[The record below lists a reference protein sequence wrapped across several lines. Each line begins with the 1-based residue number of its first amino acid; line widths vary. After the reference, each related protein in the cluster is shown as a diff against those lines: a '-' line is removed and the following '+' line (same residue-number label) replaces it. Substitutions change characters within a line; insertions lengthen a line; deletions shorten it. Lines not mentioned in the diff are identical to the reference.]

1 MPSLSKLA
9 VAAAGVFALVDAKAC
24 PPLGAVFPAP
34 QAPGE
39 SPLVKKAAAAVKEV
53 LDATIGAQFN
63 NSGIAI
69 GVKSIHEDE
78 PLFTYHF
85 TPPNP
90 GEGVTEIDED
100 TVFRIA
106 SGSKLFTALAAL
118 ISDKIDIDASVL
130 KYLPEL
136 NKTAGDDD
144 IFSLKWEDITVK
156 SLASHLSGVGV
167 DMAQDLGIVGSDAWK
182 PFGLPNIPKGKGPD
196 CSGLPGTVPCTRKDL
211 LEQVNLRPPVYAPFT
226 NPIYSNVGHALLGL
240 VIEAA
245 EDMPYED
252 VIKRDI
258 LDVVGMKHTYVDK
271 TPSTKELFVPP
282 KESTWNSTLSVF
294 DAAGGIFSSV
304 SDMLL
309 LADGILSHKFLTPV
323 QTRKW
328 MKPEANTA
336 SWGYQVGGPWEIL
349 RSDNITSDGRLID
362 IYTKSGDLGL
372 YHSQTVLI
380 PDYDIVISIMS
391 GGLEASANP
400 YVTGR
405 VLSAIIQN
413 ILPAVEKVGRDEAK
427 EAFAGDYEDKETNS
441 TISFQTDSGPGLKI
455 KSWQVRGFDVLNNI
469 GNYNFQSL
477 ESAALKTLNK
487 TTYID
492 ARLYPSNL
500 AKKGQTAW
508 RAIYDKT
515 DSAEDAGYDAQLF
528 FKNGSCQ
535 TWFQQDRMV
544 YDYLPLDLFVFTEG
558 EDGASETVKS
568 PAFNVTLT
576 KVRQPAQKKAEG
588 EGNRNA
594 AVEMERIGVLGLAL
608 IATATLMSM
617 F

>member
-9 VAAAGVFALVDAKAC
+9 AVAAVSFTLIDAKAC

-34 QAPGE
+34 Q
-39 SPLVKKAAAAVKEV
+39 SPSQSSIVKKATSLLKAG
-53 LDATIGAQFN
+53 LDAQIGAQFN
-63 NSGIAI
+63 TSALSI
-69 GVKSIHEDE
+69 GVKSLHEDD
-78 PLFTYHF
+78 PLFTYQW

-90 GEGVTEIDED
+90 GEGTDKVDED

-106 SGSKLFTALAAL
+106 SGSKLFTALAAH
-118 ISDKIDIDASVL
+118 ISDKIDLEASVL

-144 IFSLKWEDITVK
+144 IFSLKWEDITVG

-167 DMAQDLGIVGSDAWK
+167 DMAQDLAIVGSAPWK
-182 PFGLPNIPKGKGPD
+182 PYGLPEVPKGKGPN
-196 CSGLPGTVPCTRKDL
+196 CSGLPGTTPCTRKDL

-271 TPSTKELFVPP
+271 TPPTDDLFIPVEEP
-282 KESTWNSTLSVF
+282 TWNATLAVF
-294 DAAGGIFSSV
+294 DSAGGIFSSV

-309 LADGILSHKFLTPV
+309 LADGILSNKFLTPV

-349 RSDNITSDGRLID
+349 RGDNITSDGRLID

-372 YHSQTVLI
+372 YHSQAVLI
-380 PDYDIVISIMS
+380 PDYDIVISIMT
-391 GGLEASANP
+391 GGLEASANSF
-400 YVTGR
+400 VTGTILSK
-405 VLSAIIQN
+405 VLQN
-413 ILPAVEKVGRDEAK
+413 LLPVIEKVGRDDTK
-427 EAFAGDYEDKETNS
+427 EAFAGDYEDKDTNS
-441 TISFQTDSGPGLKI
+441 TITFAMDSGPGLKI

-469 GNYNFQSL
+469 GNYNFNAL
-477 ESAALKTLNK
+477 ESNASTE
-487 TTYID
+487 TPYVD
-492 ARLYPSNL
+492 ARMYPSNL
-500 AKKGQTAW
+500 SKKGQTAW
-508 RAIYDKT
+508 RAVFDRTNSTADAEYD
-515 DSAEDAGYDAQLF
+515 SQLF
-528 FKNGSCQ
+528 FKDGACQ

-544 YDYLPLDLFVFTEG
+544 YDYLPLDLFVFVEG
-558 EDGASETVKS
+558 EEGVSEAVKS

-576 KVRQPAQKKAEG
+576 KVRQPAEKKAADD
-588 EGNRNA
+588 RNA
-594 AVEMERIGVLGLAL
+594 AGEMRVGGLGLTLVAV
-608 IATATLMSM
+608 ATFMSL

>member
-1 MPSLSKLA
+1 MPSLSKIAAIAA
-9 VAAAGVFALVDAKAC
+9 VSFTLIDAKAC

-34 QAPGE
+34 Q
-39 SPLVKKAAAAVKEV
+39 SPSQSSLVKKAASLLKAG
-53 LDATIGAQFN
+53 LDAQIGALFN
-63 NSGIAI
+63 TSALSI
-69 GVKSIHEDE
+69 GVKSLHEDE
-78 PLFTYHF
+78 PLFTYQW

-90 GEGVTEIDED
+90 GEGTDKVDDD

-106 SGSKLFTALAAL
+106 SGSKLFTALAAR
-118 ISDKIDIDASVL
+118 ISEKIDLEASVL

-136 NKTAGDDD
+136 NKTAGDD
-144 IFSLKWEDITVK
+144 IFSLKWEDITVG

-167 DMAQDLGIVGSDAWK
+167 DMAQDLAIVGSAPWQ
-182 PFGLPNIPKGKGPD
+182 PYGLPEVPKGKGPN
-196 CSGLPGTVPCTRKDL
+196 CSGLPGTTPCTRKDL

-245 EDMPYED
+245 EDMPFED

-271 TPSTKELFVPP
+271 TPPADDLFIPEEEP
-282 KESTWNSTLSVF
+282 TWNATLAVF
-294 DAAGGIFSSV
+294 DSAGGIFSSV

-309 LADGILSHKFLTPV
+309 LADGILSNKFLTPV

-391 GGLEASANP
+391 GGLEATANP
-400 YVTGR
+400 YVTGTILSK
-405 VLSAIIQN
+405 VLQN
-413 ILPAVEKVGRDEAK
+413 LLPAIEKVGRDDTK

-441 TISFQTDSGPGLKI
+441 TITFAMDHGPGLKI
-455 KSWQVRGFDVLNNI
+455 KSWQIRGFDVLNNI
-469 GNYNFQSL
+469 GNYNFNAL
-477 ESAALKTLNK
+477 ESNASTE
-487 TTYID
+487 TPYVD
-492 ARLYPSNL
+492 ARMYPSNL
-500 AKKGQTAW
+500 NKKGQTAW
-508 RAIYDKT
+508 RAVFDRTNSTADAEYD
-515 DSAEDAGYDAQLF
+515 SELF
-528 FKNGSCQ
+528 FKDGTCQ

-544 YDYLPLDLFVFTEG
+544 YDYLPLDLFVFVEG
-558 EDGASETVKS
+558 EGGVSEAVKS

-576 KVRQPAQKKAEG
+576 KVRQPAEKKAADDKS
-588 EGNRNA
+588 A
-594 AVEMERIGVLGLAL
+594 ADEMRVGGLGLTL
-608 IATATLMSM
+608 VTLATFMSL

>member
-1 MPSLSKLA
+1 MPSLSKIAA
-9 VAAAGVFALVDAKAC
+9 VAAVSFTIIDAKAC

-34 QAPGE
+34 Q
-39 SPLVKKAAAAVKEV
+39 SPSQSSLVKTVASLLKAG
-53 LDATIGAQFN
+53 LDTQIGALFN
-63 NSGIAI
+63 TSALSI
-69 GVKSIHEDE
+69 GVKSLHEDG
-78 PLFTYHF
+78 PLFTYQW

-90 GEGVTEIDED
+90 GEGTDKVDED

-106 SGSKLFTALAAL
+106 SGSKLFTALAAR
-118 ISDKIDIDASVL
+118 ISDKIDLEASVL

-144 IFSLKWEDITVK
+144 IFSLKWEDITVG

-167 DMAQDLGIVGSDAWK
+167 DMAQDLAIVGSAPWQ
-182 PFGLPNIPKGKGPD
+182 PYGLPEVPKGKGPN
-196 CSGLPGTVPCTRKDL
+196 CSGLPGTTPCTRKDL

-245 EDMPYED
+245 EDMPFED

-271 TPSTKELFVPP
+271 TPPTDDLFIPEEEP
-282 KESTWNSTLSVF
+282 TWNATLAVF
-294 DAAGGIFSSV
+294 DSAGGIFSSV

-309 LADGILSHKFLTPV
+309 LADGILSNKFLTPV

-336 SWGYQVGGPWEIL
+336 SWGYQVGGPWEVL

-372 YHSQTVLI
+372 YHSQAVLI

-400 YVTGR
+400 YVTGTILSK
-405 VLSAIIQN
+405 VLQN
-413 ILPAVEKVGRDEAK
+413 LLPAIEKVGRDDTK

-441 TISFQTDSGPGLKI
+441 TITFAMDSGPGLKI
-455 KSWQVRGFDVLNNI
+455 KSWQIRGFDVLNNI
-469 GNYNFQSL
+469 GNYNFNAL
-477 ESAALKTLNK
+477 ESNASTE
-487 TTYID
+487 TPYVD
-492 ARLYPSNL
+492 ARMYPSNL
-500 AKKGQTAW
+500 NKKGQTAW
-508 RAIYDKT
+508 RAVFDRTNSTTDAEYD
-515 DSAEDAGYDAQLF
+515 SELF
-528 FKNGSCQ
+528 FKDGTCQ

-544 YDYLPLDLFVFTEG
+544 YDYLPLDLFVFIEG
-558 EDGASETVKS
+558 EEGVSEAVKS

-576 KVRQPAQKKAEG
+576 KVRQPAEKKAADD
-588 EGNRNA
+588 RNA
-594 AVEMERIGVLGLAL
+594 VGEMRVGGLGL
-608 IATATLMSM
+608 TLVAVVTFTSL